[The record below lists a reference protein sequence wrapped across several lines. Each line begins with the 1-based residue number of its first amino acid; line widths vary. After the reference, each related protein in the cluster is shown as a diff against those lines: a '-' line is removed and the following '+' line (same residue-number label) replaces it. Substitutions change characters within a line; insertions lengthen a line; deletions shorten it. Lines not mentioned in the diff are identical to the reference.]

1 MAGRPSKDLSRY
13 KEEILQLVNR
23 GYTYESITHHLAD
36 QHHVQVADRT
46 LRRQCSIWGVQK
58 HRKPVDSPQLRA
70 RIATLFNES
79 SLQDPDI
86 LRVLEREGYSIGART
101 LRRIRRRMGLYQRAS
116 PGDREDAS
124 TTKAKTG
131 SEHGP

>member
-116 PGDREDAS
+116 PGEELEVRFMWRYA
-124 TTKAKTG
+124 
-131 SEHGP
+131 